1 MDNYGLSSVLQ
12 VTEHKGCSRS
22 RLGSIQQ
29 EGEAEKVLERISNEA
44 EDLIH

>member
-29 EGEAEKVLERISNEA
+29 EEEAEKVLERIPNEA
-44 EDLIH
+44 DHLLH